1 MFRNREVGVLRL
13 HADRMW
19 LQSGGGCR
27 LTVFSPV
34 DDESAE
40 KLERLHALAA

>member
-1 MFRNREVGVLRL
+1 MLRL

-19 LQSGGGCR
+19 LRSGGGCR

-34 DDESAE
+34 DDETPE
-40 KLERLHALAA
+40 KSERLHAFAA